1 MARQM
6 ASTGA
11 ASATYPVWVASA
23 VPNTA
28 RRPSTIGTTSTATS
42 HPSRMIQ
49 AGQARLRY
57 QRLVMITSAASA
69 QERTTSTEGGV
80 ANA

>member
-1 MARQM
+1 M

-11 ASATYPVWVASA
+11 ASATYPVWVASV

-28 RRPSTIGTTSTATS
+28 RRPSTTGTTSTATS
-42 HPSRMIQ
+42 QPSMIIQ

-57 QRLVMITSAASA
+57 HRLVMITTAARA
-69 QERTTSTEGGV
+69 QDRTTSAAGGV